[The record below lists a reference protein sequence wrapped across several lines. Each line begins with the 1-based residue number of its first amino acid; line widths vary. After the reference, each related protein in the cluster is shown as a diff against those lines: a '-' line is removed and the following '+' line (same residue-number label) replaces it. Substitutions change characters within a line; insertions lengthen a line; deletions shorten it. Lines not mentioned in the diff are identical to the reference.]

1 MEAETEK
8 KTPDII
14 YHKGKL
20 KAVILDI
27 DDYEEILERLEDL
40 EDLLY
45 IQELRRRKTSYR
57 DLDDILN
64 EMGENV

>member
-1 MEAETEK
+1 MDAETQK
-8 KTPDII
+8 KIPDVI
-14 YHKGKL
+14 YHQGKV

-27 DDYEEILERLEDL
+27 EDYEEILEKLEDI
-40 EDLLY
+40 EDLQY
-45 IQELRRRKTSYR
+45 IQELRQKKTSYR